1 MILWLT
7 VLSTTTRNEY
17 SDEATLD
24 LESNVDNYNY
34 KHMFFLNDKILEI
47 QDRIQRDVRGHS
59 QWMTHRLQRPPLSV
73 MERRKLDEFSELNR
87 DTGVEL
93 DPLIRIRSL
102 RLVDSKIF
110 GRN

>member
-1 MILWLT
+1 
-7 VLSTTTRNEY
+7 
-17 SDEATLD
+17 
-24 LESNVDNYNY
+24 
-34 KHMFFLNDKILEI
+34 
-47 QDRIQRDVRGHS
+47 
-59 QWMTHRLQRPPLSV
+59 

-93 DPLIRIRSL
+93 DPLIRIQSL